1 MTCNKWARCFHGMLK
16 TTSSRCTPRQILGK
30 LEARGLNH
38 YLLKLF
44 YTYKMKNRS
53 QQVLK
58 QRDAVALKDVYWH
71 LGVKHPLVPR
81 NQESILFGSS

>member
-1 MTCNKWARCFHGMLK
+1 MFK
-16 TTSSRCTPRQILGK
+16 TTASRCTPRQILGK
-30 LEARGLNH
+30 LEIRELDH
-38 YLLKLF
+38 YLLKTF
-44 YTYKMKNRS
+44 DTYKMKNRS

-71 LGVKHPLVPR
+71 LGVQHPLVPR

>member
-1 MTCNKWARCFHGMLK
+1 MRELD
-16 TTSSRCTPRQILGK
+16 
-30 LEARGLNH
+30 H
-38 YLLKLF
+38 YLLKPF
-44 YTYKMKNRS
+44 STYKMKNRS
-53 QQVLK
+53 QQILK